1 MIKYRYMEV
10 YIEYVIIDN
19 FIIDYLLL
27 MLALKYSK
35 ENAKRGRVALSAAIG
50 TVVALLMPIVNM
62 PAIVKFFVKIALA
75 FIMTR
80 VCVKPQS
87 TAAYFKTLGLFLLF
101 TLIFGGSAMLIMN
114 FCGITYDFFYGSS
127 AFPLGI
133 SLVIAVT
140 LYRALKKAFSVVF
153 EKTLVYPFT
162 RQCVLTCK
170 NKKVEAKGLIDSGN
184 HLIFNGDFAVCVPC
198 KNLVKK
204 MKQKGF
210 FDEQSLGEMTFKTA
224 SGKSFLKI
232 YEIDEMLIYC
242 NGKSNIIKRPKIGIG
257 VSSDSFGDDFEI
269 ILSAAYAQY

>member
-1 MIKYRYMEV
+1 MEV

-27 MLALKYSK
+27 RLALKYSK
-35 ENAKRGRVALSAAIG
+35 ESAKRSRIVIAAVIGTIVAVIMPIVELSAAI
-50 TVVALLMPIVNM
+50 
-62 PAIVKFFVKIALA
+62 KFFIKIALA

-80 VCVKPQS
+80 VCYKPQS
-87 TAAYFKTLGLFLLF
+87 ITAYLKTFGLFLLF
-101 TLIFGGSAMLIMN
+101 TLIFGGAAMLIMN
-114 FCGITYDFFYGSS
+114 FCGIDYDFFYGKS

-133 SLVIAVT
+133 SLLIAAA
-140 LYRALKKAFSVVF
+140 LYKVLKKAFSLVF

-162 RQCVLTCK
+162 RRCVLVCGD
-170 NKKVEAKGLIDSGN
+170 KKVEAKGLIDSGN

-198 KNLVKK
+198 DDLAEK
-204 MKQKGF
+204 MKIKGF
-210 FDEQSLGEMTFKTA
+210 FEDRSLGEMSFSTA

-242 NGKSNIIKRPKIGIG
+242 NGKSNIIKRPKIGVG
-257 VSSDSFGDDFEI
+257 VSRKSFGDEYEI